1 MIHCDFLLK
10 SVSWNTVSRTC
21 YEIANTFM
29 TYFYFSI
36 LFDRSCFFLTKK
48 CVYIKKMSFDSEK
61 LVVLDLMNNIYYSKT
76 KNKTKKSKRPKCIY
90 MMPKPKNRK
99 AKVHILK

>member
-1 MIHCDFLLK
+1 
-10 SVSWNTVSRTC
+10 
-21 YEIANTFM
+21 M

-48 CVYIKKMSFDSEK
+48 CVYIKEMSCDSEK

-76 KNKTKKSKRPKCIY
+76 KNKTKKSKDQNASIWRQ
-90 MMPKPKNRK
+90 NRK
-99 AKVHILK
+99 TEKQKYIY